1 MILSFETDR
10 AQLEKYIPE
19 EFELTTPEVQV
30 AFNQLTEINWLAG
43 GQYNLINVTAPV
55 RFHGKKDR
63 LDGAYPLV
71 VWENKTAPIL
81 TGREQTGIPKI
92 YADIEDLRIVR
103 PYFATTAS
111 YEGTTFLTMQF
122 EATGPKIDKELD
134 RVKSQFKSMDTF
146 GWRYIPKVGA
156 PGAELSQLVLFPQR
170 MEVETALAG
179 KGSLRW
185 TELPPMQDPSQ
196 SHIISCLASIPTKK
210 VTQAVL
216 AEGEIVLHAAGGRV
230 VE

>member
-1 MILSFETDR
+1 MLQHRSGFTERRIASTGRILWWS
-10 AQLEKYIPE
+10 
-19 EFELTTPEVQV
+19 
-30 AFNQLTEINWLAG
+30 G
-43 GQYNLINVTAPV
+43 
-55 RFHGKKDR
+55 
-63 LDGAYPLV
+63 
-71 VWENKTAPIL
+71 ENKTAPIL

-111 YEGTTFLTMQF
+111 YEGNTFLTMQF